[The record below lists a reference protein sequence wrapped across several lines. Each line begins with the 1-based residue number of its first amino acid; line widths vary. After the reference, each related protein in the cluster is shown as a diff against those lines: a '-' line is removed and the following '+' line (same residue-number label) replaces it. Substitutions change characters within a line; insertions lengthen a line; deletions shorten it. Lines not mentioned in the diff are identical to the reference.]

1 MQRVTRQTK
10 KYTID
15 GTAMIDVELVAIMEQ
30 ALKDHSSKN
39 RYVVKVD
46 NDRWDPKHKTEWA
59 NHIRTIDHWN
69 PLDYRYLPRSDTFVF
84 FRKKNKT
91 RFGQPH

>member
-1 MQRVTRQTK
+1 MQRKTRQTK

-30 ALKDHSSKN
+30 ALKDSGKT
-39 RYVVKVD
+39 RFVVKV
-46 NDRWDPKHKTEWA
+46 NNSRWDPKHKAEWA

-69 PLDYRYLPRSDTFVF
+69 TLDYRYLPKSDTFVF
-84 FRKKNKT
+84 FRKTKKT
-91 RFGQPH
+91 RFEQRH